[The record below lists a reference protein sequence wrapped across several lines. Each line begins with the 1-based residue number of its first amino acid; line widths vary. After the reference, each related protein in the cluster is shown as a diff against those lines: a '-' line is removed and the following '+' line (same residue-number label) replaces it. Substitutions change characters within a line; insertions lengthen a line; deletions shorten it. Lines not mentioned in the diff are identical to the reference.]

1 MKKNSRKREVPDN
14 RIVREEKPNPSEA
27 RFPAESLPDVPS
39 PEAVEAERD
48 RLQYRRDFGRAF
60 RTTVYALI
68 VVAAAAVLVVT
79 LFFPVLRVTGS
90 SMEPTLYNDDI
101 VILLKTGDF
110 ETGDLCGFYF
120 QNKLL
125 IKRVI
130 AGPGDY
136 VDIDENG
143 TVYVNGEELNEP
155 YLTEK
160 ALGECDITLPYQVPE
175 NRYFVMGDHRS
186 TSVDSRS
193 TAIGSIEKDQI
204 VGRILVRIWPL
215 ERLSLVR

>member
-1 MKKNSRKREVPDN
+1 MKRNSRKREASDN
-14 RIVREEKPNPSEA
+14 RIVQEEQPEQTA
-27 RFPAESLPDVPS
+27 VHFPAESLSDVPS

-79 LFFPVLRVTGS
+79 LFFPVLQVTGS
-90 SMEPTLYNDDI
+90 SMEPTLCNDDI
-101 VILLKTGDF
+101 VILFKTDDF

-143 TVYVNGEELNEP
+143 TVYVNGEELDEP

-193 TAIGSIEKDQI
+193 TAIGSIEEDQI